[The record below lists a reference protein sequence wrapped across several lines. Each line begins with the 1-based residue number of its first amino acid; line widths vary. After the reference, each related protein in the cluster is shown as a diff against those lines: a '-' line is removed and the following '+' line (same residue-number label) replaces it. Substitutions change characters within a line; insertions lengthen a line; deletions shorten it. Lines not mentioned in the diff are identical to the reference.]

1 MEEILKLWTRSVPY
15 CEEGDG
21 VQKEHFIASDDP
33 VQRLTD
39 VSVPEIS
46 AFPVCSWKKVP
57 AVLVC
62 PGGGYNFLA
71 WNHEGR
77 DICSLLNGMG
87 FAAFLLKYRCP
98 DRRVA
103 AFADAARAM
112 RLIRANAARWNV
124 DPEKVGA
131 LGFSAGAHLCAMLAA
146 SKNEVPYPPEDPTD
160 TLAFRPDFTLLIY
173 PARLADDDLKLSE
186 EFAITRNMPPTFLLQ
201 VENDGVR
208 VENSLGW
215 FLAMKRVGAP
225 AEMHLYAEGGHGFG
239 IIRSGAAI
247 ADWPQLAASWLR
259 RITGMC

>member
-39 VSVPEIS
+39 VSVTEIS

-87 FAAFLLKYRCP
+87 FAAFRISGIQ
-98 DRRVA
+98 RVP
-103 AFADAARAM
+103 
-112 RLIRANAARWNV
+112 RL
-124 DPEKVGA
+124 
-131 LGFSAGAHLCAMLAA
+131 
-146 SKNEVPYPPEDPTD
+146 
-160 TLAFRPDFTLLIY
+160 
-173 PARLADDDLKLSE
+173 
-186 EFAITRNMPPTFLLQ
+186 
-201 VENDGVR
+201 
-208 VENSLGW
+208 
-215 FLAMKRVGAP
+215 
-225 AEMHLYAEGGHGFG
+225 
-239 IIRSGAAI
+239 
-247 ADWPQLAASWLR
+247 
-259 RITGMC
+259 RI